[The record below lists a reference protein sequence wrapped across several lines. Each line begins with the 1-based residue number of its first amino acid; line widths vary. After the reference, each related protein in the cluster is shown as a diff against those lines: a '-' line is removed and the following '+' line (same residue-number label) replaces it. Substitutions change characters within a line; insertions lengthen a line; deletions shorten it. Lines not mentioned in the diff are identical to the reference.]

1 MFQYVFSIIPQ
12 IGNLGLKLARIM
24 SQVWR
29 ILRYSAG
36 PICVIIMIEGDQVIM
51 IATKISPLQAAIEIV
66 EQLSSEDQAEL
77 LKIVYRRLVEQR
89 RESLVKEI
97 AESRQAYQTSQ
108 VRRGTLD
115 ELMAELNA

>member
-1 MFQYVFSIIPQ
+1 
-12 IGNLGLKLARIM
+12 
-24 SQVWR
+24 
-29 ILRYSAG
+29 
-36 PICVIIMIEGDQVIM
+36 M
-51 IATKISPLQAAIEIV
+51 IATKTSPLQAAIEMV

-97 AESRQAYQTSQ
+97 AESRQAYQAGQ

-115 ELMAELNA
+115 ELMAELDA

>member
-1 MFQYVFSIIPQ
+1 
-12 IGNLGLKLARIM
+12 
-24 SQVWR
+24 
-29 ILRYSAG
+29 
-36 PICVIIMIEGDQVIM
+36 M